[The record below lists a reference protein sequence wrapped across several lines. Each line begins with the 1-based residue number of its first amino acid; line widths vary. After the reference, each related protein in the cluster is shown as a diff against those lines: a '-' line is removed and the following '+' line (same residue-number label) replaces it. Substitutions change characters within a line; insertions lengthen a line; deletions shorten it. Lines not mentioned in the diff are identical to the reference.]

1 MEEVGTV
8 AALFGGRVGCGVR
21 RGEWECVSGAEA
33 RAGRQVGGGGGPAL
47 EALALEGDPKAVKF
61 GVPMEKRKDCHFSFA
76 VPPMTTTALGLGV
89 CLTEI

>member
-1 MEEVGTV
+1 V
-8 AALFGGRVGCGVR
+8 L
-21 RGEWECVSGAEA
+21 RGACVSGADA

-89 CLTEI
+89 CLTEIWITSQVGFI